1 MKSRLEWQSKAV
13 LLLVLP
19 YVGLNLAMQTRWWWT
34 QAAPVAIWTL
44 ALSLL
49 LGAVTLKLR
58 AATVGAA
65 IAGFAIT
72 ASLMFSTGAF
82 PHLPW
87 HTALTPVLAVALLT
101 HFATRLG
108 RGYKEELGLAE
119 PKRGRNA
126 AQIVANLGAAA
137 LASSELAQAG
147 LLSLCPLARGVQ
159 HPGLVYAVGLAALA
173 EAAADTVSSEIG
185 QVLGGTPRMIT
196 TLHVAKPGTDG
207 AISLMG
213 SLAGTA
219 AALLIAGLGTWA
231 LRGDLM
237 LFAAACGGGIFG
249 LFFDSLLGAT
259 VERRG
264 WLNNDAVNFLSTG
277 AAAAFTAALLLM

>member
-1 MKSRLEWQSKAV
+1 MKSGLEWQSRAV

-19 YVGLNLAMQTRWWWT
+19 YVGLNLALQTRWWWI

-44 ALSLL
+44 ALGLL

-58 AATVGAA
+58 AATVGAS

-72 ASLMFSTGAF
+72 ASLMFSTGTF

-87 HTALTPVLAVALLT
+87 RTALTPVLAVALLT
-101 HFATRLG
+101 HLATQLG
-108 RGYKEELGLAE
+108 RAHKEELGLAE
-119 PKRGRNA
+119 PKRGRDA
-126 AQIVANLGAAA
+126 AQIAANLGAAA

-147 LLSLCPLARGVQ
+147 LLSLCPLARGAQ

-196 TLHVAKPGTDG
+196 TLHVAEPGTDG
-207 AISLMG
+207 AISLLG

-219 AALLIAGLGTWA
+219 AALLVAGLGTWA

-237 LFAAACGGGIFG
+237 LFAAACGGGVFG

-277 AAAAFTAALLLM
+277 AAATFTAGLLLM